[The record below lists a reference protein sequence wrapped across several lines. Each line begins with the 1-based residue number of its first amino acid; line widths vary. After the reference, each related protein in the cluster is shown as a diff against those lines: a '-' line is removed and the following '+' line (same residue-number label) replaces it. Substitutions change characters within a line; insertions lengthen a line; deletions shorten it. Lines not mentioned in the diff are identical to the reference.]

1 MYTGV
6 MNVRIVPL
14 LIALCLLIVFA
25 VAAEETAVPVVQQP
39 QEWVADTQTEL
50 PAYLEELSLLAD
62 TLADEV
68 FASRRTHAVKGWTA
82 WLSEEFCVYVG
93 GLLSERG
100 YDVVIVQS
108 DDSAENPT
116 TWLLVAITLPDT
128 SIAWIPVDASPA
140 LGEKQE
146 TPGRIALADEHTL
159 DDPEYALPYMTYDRV
174 LELPSNDAPIVL
186 IGKRPTEPR
195 ADTRESFHP
204 SRAYDPDGSIILYIW
219 DFGDGT
225 IETTTSKYIFHRYLA
240 GGNYTLSLTVV
251 DDRGATATDSMNIHV
266 DRGCSTCGTG
276 G

>member
-14 LIALCLLIVFA
+14 SIALCLLIVFS
-25 VAAEETAVPVVQQP
+25 VTAEETALPVVQQP
-39 QEWVADTQTEL
+39 QEWVADTQVEL
-50 PAYLEELSLLAD
+50 TSYLEELRLLAD

-82 WLSEEFCVYVG
+82 WLSEEFCVYVR

-116 TWLLVAITLPDT
+116 TWLLVAITLSDT
-128 SIAWIPVDASPA
+128 FMAWIPVDASPA

-146 TPGRIALADEHTL
+146 TLGQIALADGYTVENPL
-159 DDPEYALPYMTYDRV
+159 YATAHMTYDRV
-174 LELPSNDAPIVL
+174 LELSSNEPPVLL
-186 IGKRPTEPR
+186 IGKRLTDPK

-204 SRAYDPDGSIILYIW
+204 SRAYDPDGSIVLYIW
-219 DFGDGT
+219 DFGDGVV
-225 IETTTSKYIFHRYLA
+225 EGTTSKYIWHRYQA
-240 GGNYTLSLTVV
+240 GGNYMMTLTAIDNQGGIAV
-251 DDRGATATDSMNIHV
+251 DSISVHV
-266 DRGCSTCGTG
+266 DRGICSTCGS
-276 G
+276 